1 MKINLLI
8 KGILVGIAKIV
19 PGFSGAILMIS
30 FGLYDKTI
38 EAITNFFVHPKK
50 NFSFLFS
57 LCIGIMIG
65 IVLFSRVISYF
76 LISFPLFS
84 SAFLIGLIAG
94 GLPLLKKEISFSR
107 DFFFVIGAMV
117 MIVFLSFLVG
127 DSVYVVKNTYHD
139 MLIFVFSGFLEAVG
153 TVVPGVSSTSLLMLV
168 GIYHYF
174 VKVLGNLFIPSLL
187 CKNLFFLIPFSV
199 GFVLGVILLS
209 LFIRYLFLHY
219 RKKTFAIIFGISLAT
234 IVILVVQMIQ
244 DISNIFSLIGCVFLF
259 IIGFFTTMKLN

>member
-30 FGLYDKTI
+30 FGLYDKAI

-76 LISFPLFS
+76 LVNFS
-84 SAFLIGLIAG
+84 LYSSVFLIGLIAG
-94 GLPLLKKEISFSR
+94 GIPKLRNEVSISR
-107 DFFFVIGAMV
+107 DYFFVVGAMV
-117 MIVFLSFLVG
+117 VMFFLSFLAG
-127 DSVYVVKNTYHD
+127 DSVYVVKNTYLD
-139 MLIFVFSGFLEAVG
+139 VLVFVFSGFLEAIG

-168 GIYHYF
+168 GVYHYF
-174 VKVLGNLFIPSLL
+174 VKVLGNLFFPSLL
-187 CKNLFFLIPFSV
+187 YSNLFFLLPFSI
-199 GFVLGVILLS
+199 GFILGVIS
-209 LFIRYLFLHY
+209 ISMFIHYLFTWY
-219 RKKTFAIIFGISLAT
+219 RKKTFAVILGISLST
-234 IVILVVQMIQ
+234 IVILLFQVVR
-244 DISNIFSLIGCVFLF
+244 DICSFSSLLVCLLLF
-259 IIGFFTTMKLN
+259 GVGNFITIKLN